1 MVIQLLYTQSITLD
15 FSVCRKQA
23 CLCKMSPPSATPCC
37 MIGHLVVLLFVQRL
51 FASVRN
57 SFCWT
62 KSVHL
67 QYFCKYIVSYRKHVA
82 ERLVKSIPHTQHH
95 VKEKYT
101 EPWLNIRSQFQC
113 WTNTKYECLYDSWFF
128 FFFAQFTLN
137 ADINNQSNE
146 QGITEVPVQ
155 FVVFLLH
162 VLKVWIHRTHVLQIN
177 KFWVLR

>member
-1 MVIQLLYTQSITLD
+1 MAEYQITVSVLD
-15 FSVCRKQA
+15 KH
-23 CLCKMSPPSATPCC
+23 KIWM
-37 MIGHLVVLLFVQRL
+37 LVWF
-51 FASVRN
+51 
-57 SFCWT
+57 
-62 KSVHL
+62 
-67 QYFCKYIVSYRKHVA
+67 
-82 ERLVKSIPHTQHH
+82 LV
-95 VKEKYT
+95 
-101 EPWLNIRSQFQC
+101 
-113 WTNTKYECLYDSWFF
+113 FF